1 MKLLIQ
7 RVSSASVKVDNEL
20 ISEIKQ
26 GLLVFIGVSQED
38 SSKSIE
44 WLANKLVNLRIFE
57 DNEGK
62 MNLSVQDIKGE
73 IMVIS
78 QFTLYANCEKGRRP
92 SFIEAGEPEM
102 ANQLYEEFCEK
113 VKEYY
118 KEPQKGIFGADMKIS
133 LVNDGPV
140 TIILERS

>member
-118 KEPQKGIFGADMKIS
+118 KEPQKGIFKTDMKIS
-133 LVNDGPV
+133 LVNNGPV